1 MTPTAFA
8 ANAYKVTQG
17 LANRGE
23 PRQTAGDGGEGSGAD
38 FGQMLRQAV
47 GEVSQQGKAA
57 EAKQFAYA
65 NGKADVLDVV
75 TAVAETQAAFETM
88 VSVRDKVI
96 AAYEEIMKMP
106 I

>member
-8 ANAYKVTQG
+8 ANAYRVTQG

-23 PRQTAGDGGEGSGAD
+23 QRQTAGSDVGSGGAD
-38 FGQMLRQAV
+38 FGQMLRRAV
-47 GEVSQQGKAA
+47 SDVAEQGRAA

-75 TAVAETQAAFETM
+75 TAVAETQSAFETM
-88 VSVRDKVI
+88 VTVRDKVI

>member
-1 MTPTAFA
+1 MTPAAQA
-8 ANAYKVTQG
+8 ANAYRIAQG
-17 LANRGE
+17 LANRGDT
-23 PRQTAGDGGEGSGAD
+23 RQTALGGAAGTGAD

-47 GEVSQQGKAA
+47 GDVAEQGRAA
-57 EAKQFAYA
+57 EAKQMAYA
-65 NGKADVLDVV
+65 RGKADVLDVV
-75 TAVAETQAAFETM
+75 TAVAETQTAFETM

>member
-8 ANAYKVTQG
+8 ANAYRVTQG

-23 PRQTAGDGGEGSGAD
+23 PRQSTTDADGSGGAD

-47 GEVSQQGKAA
+47 GDVAQQGRAA

-88 VSVRDKVI
+88 VTVRDKVI
-96 AAYEEIMKMP
+96 SAYEEIMKMP

>member
-8 ANAYKVTQG
+8 ANAYRVTQG

-23 PRQTAGDGGEGSGAD
+23 PRQTATDDGGSGAD

-47 GEVSQQGKAA
+47 GDVAQQGKAA

-75 TAVAETQAAFETM
+75 TAVAETQTAFETM
-88 VSVRDKVI
+88 VTVRDKVI